1 TMVSSWLC
9 CWVSSLSRSSSMGS
23 PTLCTLSNTTP
34 LPNSNGPTGTGSP
47 SSSTGLCREY
57 PGVLAL
63 ATLLLVTLSAPC
75 SASRP
80 LTAIDKVPKRLDNC
94 SSSRQQ
100 SRTPLLPRN

>member
-1 TMVSSWLC
+1 
-9 CWVSSLSRSSSMGS
+9 MGS
-23 PTLCTLSNTTP
+23 PTLCTLSKTTP

-80 LTAIDKVPKRLDNC
+80 LTAIDKVPKRLDIVH
-94 SSSRQQ
+94 
-100 SRTPLLPRN
+100 PRGSKVEPPCCQETDGA